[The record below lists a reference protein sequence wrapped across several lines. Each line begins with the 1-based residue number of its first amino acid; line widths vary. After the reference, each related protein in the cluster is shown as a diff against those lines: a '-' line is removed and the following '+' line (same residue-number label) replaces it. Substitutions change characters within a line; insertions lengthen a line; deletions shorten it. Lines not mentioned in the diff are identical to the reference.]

1 MIGQENDDDECEAVL
16 TAVASYTSMR
26 RILDVVQD
34 DAQLL
39 AQIEEIMYP
48 CLLHSLTADGLDSIE
63 EGVDCITMLAHHGY
77 KDRALSPSMWRLYP

>member
-48 CLLHSLTADGLDSIE
+48 CLLHALTADGLDSIE
-63 EGVDCITMLAHHGY
+63 EGVDCITMLVHHGY
-77 KDRALSPSMWRLYP
+77 KDKALSPNMWRLYP